1 MEFLS
6 MDFLMAL
13 GSIVIL
19 DLVLGGDNAVV
30 IGMASR
36 DLPNT
41 IRKKAI
47 YVGTCG
53 AIIIRLLMTLLAAW
67 ILTVPYLQAIGGL
80 LLIPIA
86 IKLLKPSGEEKEISS
101 CDNFWT
107 AIRTIIIADV
117 AMGIDNVLAVAGA
130 AEGNFLLIVI
140 GLLVSVPIIVWGSQL
155 IGALMEK
162 YPALIFIGAGI
173 LAWTAGAMVIHDKI
187 LGEYISSVT
196 DGLEYIVPILV
207 TAGVLALGYRS
218 QQANTIPAEV
228 ELNEF

>member
-1 MEFLS
+1 
-6 MDFLMAL
+6 MDFLVAL
-13 GSIVIL
+13 GSIIIL

-30 IGMASR
+30 IAMASR
-36 DLPNT
+36 ELPDA

-53 AIIIRLLMTLLAAW
+53 AIVIRLLMTFLAAW
-67 ILTVPYLQAIGGL
+67 ILTIPYLQAIGGL

-107 AIRTIIIADV
+107 AIKTIIVADV
-117 AMGIDNVLAVAGA
+117 AMGVDNVLAVAGA
-130 AEGNFLLIVI
+130 ADGHFGLIII

-155 IGALMEK
+155 IGTLMEK
-162 YPALIFIGAGI
+162 YPALIFIGSGI
-173 LAWTAGAMVIHDKI
+173 LAWTSGSMIIHDKI

-196 DGLEYIVPILV
+196 GGLEYIVPVLV
-207 TAGVLALGYRS
+207 TSGVLALGYRA
-218 QQANTIPAEV
+218 QQANEIPVDA
-228 ELNEF
+228 ELN